1 MKVGVIDIG
10 TNSMRLLI
18 TSRGGE
24 IGRWVRVT
32 GLGRGI
38 DETGMLSDD
47 GIARSMA
54 AFVEFGRQL
63 DAEQVEVRKAIA
75 TSASR
80 DAANREMFFDQV
92 ETAIGVRPTLISGDD
107 EARYAYD
114 GANGGG
120 RQDVLVSDIG
130 GGSTEFVT
138 VSDSISVDIGS
149 VRLTD
154 RILGAHPLAVDRVDD
169 ARAHVRSL
177 FDEISFEATE
187 VVGVA
192 GTWTSLAAIIL
203 QLDHYDREE
212 VHESVVALGDLSG
225 VIDSLAPMPLSDVEE
240 IPSLDPKRAPVIVA
254 GAIVAEQV
262 LSHLEVDSAR
272 VSERDTL
279 DGVAEELLALL

>member
-1 MKVGVIDIG
+1 
-10 TNSMRLLI
+10 MRLLI

-54 AFVEFGRQL
+54 AFAEFGRKL
-63 DAEQVEVRKAIA
+63 DEEQVDVRKAIA

-80 DAANREMFFDQV
+80 DAANRERFFDQV
-92 ETAIGVRPTLISGDD
+92 ETAIGVRPTLISGND
-107 EARYAYD
+107 EARYAFR
-114 GANGGG
+114 GAIGEG
-120 RQDVLVSDIG
+120 RKNVLVSDIG

-138 VSDSISVDIGS
+138 ANDSISVDIGS

-154 RILGAHPLAVDRVDD
+154 RILGAHPLAVDRVVD
-169 ARAHVRSL
+169 ARDHVRQL
-177 FDEISFEATE
+177 FDEIGLEATE

-203 QLDHYDREE
+203 QLDRYDREA
-212 VHESVVALGDLSG
+212 VHGSAVALGDLSG

-262 LSHLEVDSAR
+262 LSRLGVNGAR
-272 VSERDTL
+272 ISERDTL